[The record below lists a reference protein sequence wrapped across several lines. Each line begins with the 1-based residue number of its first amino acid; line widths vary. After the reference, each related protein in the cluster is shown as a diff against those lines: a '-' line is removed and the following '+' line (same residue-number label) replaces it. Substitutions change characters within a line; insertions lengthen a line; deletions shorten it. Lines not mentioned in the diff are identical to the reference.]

1 MVNLA
6 MENSIKGNSCEQLK
20 RGTTMARNRDRTRK
34 KKKKKRKIQKSEK
47 SMSDRNRGM
56 YQ

>member
-1 MVNLA
+1 

-34 KKKKKRKIQKSEK
+34 KKKRKEK
-47 SMSDRNRGM
+47 HKNQRKA
-56 YQ
+56 

>member
-6 MENSIKGNSCEQLK
+6 MENSIKGNSYEQLK

-34 KKKKKRKIQKSEK
+34 KKKRKEK
-47 SMSDRNRGM
+47 YKNQRKA
-56 YQ
+56 

>member
-1 MVNLA
+1 

-34 KKKKKRKIQKSEK
+34 KKKRKEK
-47 SMSDRNRGM
+47 YKNQRKA
-56 YQ
+56 

>member
-1 MVNLA
+1 

-34 KKKKKRKIQKSEK
+34 KKKTQKKTQKSEK
-47 SMSDRNRGM
+47 SKSDRNRGM
-56 YQ
+56 HQ

>member
-34 KKKKKRKIQKSEK
+34 KKKRKEK
-47 SMSDRNRGM
+47 YKNQRKA
-56 YQ
+56 

>member
-1 MVNLA
+1 

-34 KKKKKRKIQKSEK
+34 KKKRKKKHKNQRKA
-47 SMSDRNRGM
+47 
-56 YQ
+56 

>member
-34 KKKKKRKIQKSEK
+34 KKKRKEK
-47 SMSDRNRGM
+47 HKNQRKA
-56 YQ
+56 

>member
-34 KKKKKRKIQKSEK
+34 KKKEKKNTKIREK
-47 SMSDRNRGM
+47 HE
-56 YQ
+56 